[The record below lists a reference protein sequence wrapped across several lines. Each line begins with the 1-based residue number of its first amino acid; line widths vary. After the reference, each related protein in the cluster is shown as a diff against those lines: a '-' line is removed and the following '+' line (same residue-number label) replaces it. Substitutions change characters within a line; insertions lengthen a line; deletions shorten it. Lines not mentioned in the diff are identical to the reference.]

1 MTDRTRGNI
10 LVTIQL
16 VLLALL
22 GFVPGG
28 ALWPV
33 HGVVGVSG
41 WVLVGLGVV
50 ILGVSFVNLGSA
62 LTAHPIP
69 VEKASLKTT
78 GLYAVVRHPI
88 YLGLLVLALGL
99 AVLAAS
105 PWHIAFF
112 VALSVLLHVKAGFE
126 ERLLR
131 AVYPEYEAYASRVGR
146 LVPRLP
152 GSRRGER

>member
-1 MTDRTRGNI
+1 MTDRMRGN
-10 LVTIQL
+10 LYVSIQF

-22 GFVPGG
+22 GFVPVGS
-28 ALWPV
+28 AWPTD
-33 HGVVGVSG
+33 GLVGVAG
-41 WVLVGLGVV
+41 LVLLAVGAV
-50 ILGVSFVNLGSA
+50 ILAISFVNLGKA

-69 VEKASLKTT
+69 LEKATLKTT

-88 YLGLLVLALGL
+88 YLGLLVVAFGL
-99 AVLAAS
+99 VLRAGS
-105 PWHIAFF
+105 FWHVLFF

-131 AVYPEYEAYASRVGR
+131 KAYPEYEQYARRVGR

-152 GSRRGER
+152 GSRGGER